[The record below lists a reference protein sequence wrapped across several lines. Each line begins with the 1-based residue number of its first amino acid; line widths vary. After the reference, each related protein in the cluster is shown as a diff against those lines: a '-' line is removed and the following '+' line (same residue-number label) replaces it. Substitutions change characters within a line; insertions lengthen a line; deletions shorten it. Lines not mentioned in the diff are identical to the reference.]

1 MFGVLNDVFV
11 VRFSFLFVEEVYEFW
26 RDVFGSC
33 ESILGEV
40 FKEKARTVVDQFKGI
55 LLFVFAEIDEDV

>member
-26 RDVFGSC
+26 RDVFGSGQP
-33 ESILGEV
+33 ILGEV
-40 FKEKARTVVDQFKGI
+40 FKEKARTVVDQFKGV
-55 LLFVFAEIDEDV
+55 LFFVFAEIDEDV